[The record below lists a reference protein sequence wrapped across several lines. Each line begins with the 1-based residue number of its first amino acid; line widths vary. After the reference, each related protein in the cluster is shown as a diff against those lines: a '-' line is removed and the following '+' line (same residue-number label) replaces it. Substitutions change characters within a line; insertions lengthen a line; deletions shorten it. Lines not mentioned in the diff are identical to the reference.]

1 MVFPIVP
8 RSMFLAAPAA
18 MFPPIAPLMIWM
30 IKLMSIPDMTRN
42 SPDPVFSFD
51 VVDAPDHRRAYT
63 T

>member
-1 MVFPIVP
+1 
-8 RSMFLAAPAA
+8 
-18 MFPPIAPLMIWM
+18 MIWM